1 MAMSDERR
9 VAEHYHHGD
18 LLHAI
23 ETAFRQSGKALSD
36 MRIEDL
42 ADIDEFHIGG
52 RQATDQVL
60 GQRMLSEQ
68 DHLLDIGCGLGGACR
83 YMADRYRCRVTGIDL
98 TQTYIDTGNILCSW
112 VNLAQQVEL
121 VAGSALA
128 MPFEAARFSGAY
140 MLHVGMNIED
150 KAQLCA
156 EVHRV
161 LTPGARFTLYDVMQE
176 KPGALLYPVPW
187 ATDASTSFVS
197 SREDYIKHL
206 EHAGFE
212 ISFVKNHAH
221 FAMDYFQ
228 SEKKRVKAMG
238 GRGLLGLHTLMQEEY
253 PVKVRNMMQ
262 GLQHG
267 FIAPVEINAI
277 KVK

>member
-1 MAMSDERR
+1 MSDERR

-112 VNLAQQVEL
+112 VILAQQLEL
-121 VAGSALA
+121 VAGS
-128 MPFEAARFSGAY
+128 
-140 MLHVGMNIED
+140 V
-150 KAQLCA
+150 
-156 EVHRV
+156 
-161 LTPGARFTLYDVMQE
+161 
-176 KPGALLYPVPW
+176 
-187 ATDASTSFVS
+187 
-197 SREDYIKHL
+197 
-206 EHAGFE
+206 
-212 ISFVKNHAH
+212 
-221 FAMDYFQ
+221 
-228 SEKKRVKAMG
+228 
-238 GRGLLGLHTLMQEEY
+238 
-253 PVKVRNMMQ
+253 
-262 GLQHG
+262 
-267 FIAPVEINAI
+267 
-277 KVK
+277 

>member
-1 MAMSDERR
+1 MAMSYERR

-112 VNLAQQVEL
+112 VSLAQQVEL

-197 SREDYIKHL
+197 SRGITL
-206 EHAGFE
+206 N
-212 ISFVKNHAH
+212 IWS
-221 FAMDYFQ
+221 M
-228 SEKKRVKAMG
+228 
-238 GRGLLGLHTLMQEEY
+238 RGLRS
-253 PVKVRNMMQ
+253 VS
-262 GLQHG
+262 
-267 FIAPVEINAI
+267 
-277 KVK
+277 